1 MINDS
6 KELRRGTSRIEEPRF
21 GHVALEGARKLRVD
35 GPRMKRHADD
45 VAGATLVSASTRAKS
60 LRSQLPNGGN
70 QKAAEVIGEAIAKE
84 ALSVGIKCVCFDRG
98 SYKFHGRTKA
108 LAGAARKAGNN

>member
-1 MINDS
+1 MCESACEIVLDIVAPITFAFHRLPGNRLAVPGKEAPILLGRTIIDDS

-45 VAGATLVSASTRAKS
+45 VAGAT
-60 LRSQLPNGGN
+60 P
-70 QKAAEVIGEAIAKE
+70 
-84 ALSVGIKCVCFDRG
+84 
-98 SYKFHGRTKA
+98 
-108 LAGAARKAGNN
+108 